1 MIDSKGVHTAL
12 PKGLRTVASSE
23 PHSALQFFLFLYA
36 KKQEELAKYQDH
48 YAELA
53 KESKD
58 MLESWD
64 KQLISPMKV
73 TETVPWIFTSIFTR
87 FSFVVCA
94 DPYSRSRK
102 QFEAQEAHETIFY
115 HSSGTS
121 SHIIDNS
128 SSTSSGGRRKLPCDT
143 HATTH
148 FIRRSP
154 QSDASHSCKAL

>member
-1 MIDSKGVHTAL
+1 MAVNRVAFFETSLSQLKKDLPKYIQYQAGTTVFSHKPVWTWTTMNAVVFHCVIDSKGVHTAL

-53 KESKD
+53 KESRE

-73 TETVPWIFTSIFTR
+73 CRRTR
-87 FSFVVCA
+87 HCPCCLVVTLLSSLPRLYV
-94 DPYSRSRK
+94 DPYPRS
-102 QFEAQEAHETIFY
+102 
-115 HSSGTS
+115 
-121 SHIIDNS
+121 
-128 SSTSSGGRRKLPCDT
+128 
-143 HATTH
+143 
-148 FIRRSP
+148 
-154 QSDASHSCKAL
+154 